1 MFQCFNIKNIYIYIY
16 LYLYIYIIY
25 IYIYDLGVGGLHFKL
40 SFLRK
45 FILME
50 NVSNILS
57 ADLHCVMQY
66 LLEESWWVSI

>member
-1 MFQCFNIKNIYIYIY
+1 MD
-16 LYLYIYIIY
+16 
-25 IYIYDLGVGGLHFKL
+25 DLGVGGLHIKL

>member
-1 MFQCFNIKNIYIYIY
+1 MD
-16 LYLYIYIIY
+16 
-25 IYIYDLGVGGLHFKL
+25 DLGVGGLHFKL